1 MDSVEKKIERMLVEG
16 GEGKVYFPDDFFECG
31 SEKAISKALQRLVAR
46 GVLMRMSRGIYCVPS
61 YDRKWGMGY
70 LPAGYSDVLEK
81 FRSRDG
87 FRTAPCGCE
96 AQNMLG
102 LSEQVVMNPVYSTD
116 GPSRRI
122 HYRDGFRPIILE
134 HVPPRIFNYKS
145 RILMLTVLALEEIGP
160 QDLWEFDTERMEEI
174 YAQVPYEE
182 IREDLKATPKW
193 IREIILQ
200 MQGRSNKKFNK
211 YDGRRKRSIA

>member
-1 MDSVEKKIERMLVEG
+1 MDSVEKKIERILVEG

-46 GVLMRMSRGIYCVPS
+46 GVLMRMSRGIYCVPKPS
-61 YDRKWGMGY
+61 AWGMGP
-70 LPAGYSDVLEK
+70 LPASVDEILARLK
-81 FRSRDG
+81 SRDG
-87 FRTAPCGCE
+87 FRTGPCGCE

-116 GPSRRI
+116 GPSRCI
-122 HYRDGFRPIILE
+122 HYHDGFRPIILE

-211 YDGRRKRSIA
+211 YEGRRKRIFA

>member
-211 YDGRRKRSIA
+211 YDGRRKRICA